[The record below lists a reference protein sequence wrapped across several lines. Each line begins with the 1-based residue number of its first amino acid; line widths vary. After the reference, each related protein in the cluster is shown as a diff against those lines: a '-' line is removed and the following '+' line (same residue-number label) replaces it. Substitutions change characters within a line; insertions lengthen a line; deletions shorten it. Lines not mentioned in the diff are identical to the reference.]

1 VTPESVSLGSVEG
14 YQDDIAHTEKT
25 VDSCDNLKLG
35 LLHRSTFD
43 QECCSVGIGDEVGAL
58 DCSGKT
64 DFNVFT
70 FQEDETVQK

>member
-1 VTPESVSLGSVEG
+1 
-14 YQDDIAHTEKT
+14 
-25 VDSCDNLKLG
+25 
-35 LLHRSTFD
+35 
-43 QECCSVGIGDEVGAL
+43 VGIGDEVGAL